1 MFENALKYC
10 KEKAIDLLT
19 GFVPKTYSMT
29 EECNILGL
37 YDDTF
42 IITKQENLV
51 AIMSLQ
57 GLSYSNLMQK
67 DLEGYFDTRQNVLNT
82 ISKDIQLRI
91 VAKRRKE
98 FINQSPNIDNPYAK
112 AIITQFES
120 KENYKTEYFLV
131 FESITSNVKSFFEKK
146 KLEMTTS
153 INEELEESSKENKQ
167 ENGNSS
173 NETHSNT
180 SSNKD
185 KKNKFKKKTTFSAT
199 SKRALLI
206 QTIERVKNALRE
218 FKPTL
223 LNSKKC

>member
-1 MFENALKYC
+1 MLESALKYC
-10 KEKAIDLLT
+10 KEKAIDLLA
-19 GFVPKTYSMT
+19 GFVPKTYSMAQ
-29 EECNILGL
+29 ECNILGL

-51 AIMSLQ
+51 GIISLQ

-67 DLEGYFDTRQNVLNT
+67 DLEGYFDTRQNILNT

-98 FINQSPNIDNPYAK
+98 FINQSPNIDNIYAK

-120 KENYKTEYFLV
+120 KEIYKTEYFLV
-131 FESITSNVKSFFEKK
+131 FETITSNVKSFFEKK

-153 INEELEESSKENKQ
+153 INEELEESSKEDKQ
-167 ENGNSS
+167 ENENSS

-180 SSNKD
+180 SSKKD
-185 KKNKFKKKTTFSAT
+185 KKNKFKKKDN
-199 SKRALLI
+199 L
-206 QTIERVKNALRE
+206 
-218 FKPTL
+218 
-223 LNSKKC
+223 